1 MMKCTHYHLLVKF
14 LKFPRFKE
22 GIVHL
27 GSLRCS
33 KKVLNKGVHKGS
45 TKTSN
50 FLFHFLVIF
59 QTPKSCL
66 KIVQICHVSFVKKR
80 VWKVIIY

>member
-1 MMKCTHYHLLVKF
+1 MKCTHYHLLVKF
-14 LKFPRFKE
+14 SKSPRFKE

-33 KKVLNKGVHKGS
+33 KKVQNKWVHKGP

-50 FLFHFLVIF
+50 FIFHFLVIY

-66 KIVQICHVSFVKKR
+66 KIIQICHVSLLKKK
-80 VWKVIIY
+80 VWKVIIHQ